1 VKKNDSTHIIAL
13 SSHICEEIFCFIFS
27 IEDNC
32 VSLHFVWRDKLK
44 NKKAMNTFLQNLG
57 LILIVLASVLLILS
71 HFLGW
76 NNINAIQFGSFGAM
90 IVGLV
95 LYIWLN
101 KKYQ

>member
-1 VKKNDSTHIIAL
+1 MK
-13 SSHICEEIFCFIFS
+13 
-27 IEDNC
+27 
-32 VSLHFVWRDKLK
+32 
-44 NKKAMNTFLQNLG
+44 TFLQNLG
-57 LILIVLASVLLILS
+57 IILIVLASVLLILS

-76 NNINAIQFGSFGAM
+76 NNLNATQFGSFGAM

>member
-1 VKKNDSTHIIAL
+1 MK
-13 SSHICEEIFCFIFS
+13 
-27 IEDNC
+27 
-32 VSLHFVWRDKLK
+32 
-44 NKKAMNTFLQNLG
+44 TFLQNLG
-57 LILIVLASVLLILS
+57 IILIVLASVLLILS

-76 NNINAIQFGSFGAM
+76 NNINAVQFGSMGAM

>member
-1 VKKNDSTHIIAL
+1 MK
-13 SSHICEEIFCFIFS
+13 
-27 IEDNC
+27 
-32 VSLHFVWRDKLK
+32 
-44 NKKAMNTFLQNLG
+44 TFLQNLG
-57 LILIVLASVLLILS
+57 IILIVLASVLLILS

-76 NNINAIQFGSFGAM
+76 NNINAVQFGSMGTM

>member
-1 VKKNDSTHIIAL
+1 MK
-13 SSHICEEIFCFIFS
+13 
-27 IEDNC
+27 
-32 VSLHFVWRDKLK
+32 
-44 NKKAMNTFLQNLG
+44 TFLQNLG
-57 LILIVLASVLLILS
+57 LILIVIAAVLLILS

-76 NNINAIQFGSFGAM
+76 NNINAVQFGSMGTM